1 MKKFVQFLF
10 LMALSCCVGL
20 TAHAQRVLDVLANP
34 SFELSAADTPL
45 AAEYKVSNA
54 APVIYGW
61 TLATVGTQFNNTE
74 ILDGESSNS
83 SSQFGTSAPSDGEY
97 SLFFRQGWNGGG
109 NVFTLTSDAIETQ
122 LAAGSYTIAVDYK
135 QQYSYDND
143 DQRNSNT
150 KVSIALVAGE
160 ETIATATSGAAAGV
174 KGGGAT
180 TYFNT
185 ADWSTLS
192 QEFTLDEPVAAGAKI
207 VITLNAAGARRSDFF
222 IDNVVITYK
231 MNNAQI
237 EDAYNYWR
245 EKNLYITGLE
255 NQYPGEIATS
265 TEEKDGVMDKMNAA
279 DKLLAQAQEEL
290 AAGDDSNVEDLVNQ
304 AIALIDEAVADADE
318 NLAAAKALPA
328 GEYIFK
334 TTVGGKTYYL
344 APANAWG
351 TRASIM
357 PHSVA
362 WQLAKVANGV
372 YTLESVVSNGNGRI
386 YLTPD
391 LGDGQIW
398 SDGAGAN
405 IYFTENAD
413 GTYALSAG
421 AEANYFVL
429 GAAGYM
435 ADSYVIMC
443 NGAAADAL
451 KWTAVSTAKDKIAK
465 YDDVTFLIKDAD
477 FGRNNRNSAAW
488 TINPSNDNKNMS
500 GGTNE
505 NRCAESYGGTFT
517 LAQTIEGVPNGY
529 YTMTAQGFYR
539 HDWGETIV
547 PPYFYINDA
556 KKDFPVIDGTA
567 GSMNAASADFA
578 AGKYVVSVPVNVTDG
593 KITLGAVS
601 TQEGNWNIWD
611 TFTLKFMGDDIT
623 DYNETPYAE
632 LNDALAELVAKRD
645 EAATTLAGYPEYAQ
659 KAVEADVKAVN
670 DAIGAVTVTPATA
683 TTPETTTYTGLYK
696 AINDAYTA
704 KECATKKDAILADIK
719 AQSDAIDAYLKK
731 AKDTQD
737 ANDAANDELT
747 AAYEDLVAQWQDAYD
762 KINTK
767 YKEYID
773 NDNPKYTGYLKQ
785 LNSIQVDVDA
795 LEETI
800 EGYNEAGTA
809 AANKEKTLETIN
821 GLSEDIDKVLQTAL
835 NTYNDEVADANQTA
849 YNDLMEAAD
858 EMIEAY
864 KDAIKIVNKHYAK
877 YHPEAAK
884 AAQVALFELYD
895 AVRAVKS
902 DATEEYTAIEAGNKE
917 KFDAEE
923 FPLDL
928 FDAGTPATETED
940 ATGYYAALEAI
951 NIDGIDDIIA
961 QVEADAQQDVYAKL
975 NELQQTANEYQARAA
990 RIFNQVMNFGL
1001 QEKYGERGT
1010 ALQEEV
1016 VALFE
1021 EIRTYVQHHPEFV
1034 YSEPENEGDE
1044 PEVIGVNYDGKFN
1057 CLIEA
1062 LETIQPKIDAVKAE
1076 IEALEEEIAV
1086 DASAAYLE
1094 YIIAYAE
1101 ETQAV
1106 IDEKKADLA
1115 TYAEDI
1121 QTEYAGKYDAVAEE
1135 LAAIVEAA
1143 KAADAAGELDLGKA
1157 IEFFEQ
1163 IGDEDD
1169 VPVLGATED
1178 GPLAAALFHKW
1189 TGTEANAMVDLAEVP
1204 GFTSKIGVDENE
1216 EQYEVAAGQ
1225 VVYGNGNGSV
1235 NYLEYA
1241 NLTAYKT
1248 MTVTFAEGG
1257 AAPRFLF
1264 NRMTDGGATIEINS
1278 ADNEYVTASE
1288 DGLTW
1293 TIDLNAIKDAADGF
1307 CNLDVIKASWGGP
1320 AKVASV
1326 ELESAGLTN
1335 NTIYQK
1341 IYAISVP
1348 VENEA
1353 AYDADQADLAE
1364 YKARLEELNATIEEF
1379 GFDTD
1384 ELTEDPEQIEANIGI
1399 LEGTI
1404 DTYHEDIT
1412 LAKKDAEIQ
1421 QFAEEM
1427 ITEPMDA
1434 DFDDIFRADL
1444 IDKLADVKTTWNTTY
1459 ASQPE
1464 DANFPGSDIT
1474 NSEVWDMIVAL
1485 EEEILN
1491 EEYTNRP
1498 DYEEAVEKI
1507 NTMNIIFT
1515 DYDEWVK
1522 AATQPGD
1529 GNIDGQITLAD
1540 IIIAAQNALNAD
1552 EEGKLDGLKKR
1563 EAYANDANGDGV
1575 YTEADIVTVVNLFLA
1590 QEEEEDVLAAKARV
1604 EEIAEANDYLVV
1616 DGNEIALENTTTFVA
1631 FTIEATTADNSI
1643 VKVEK
1648 AARAQGLTVMT
1659 QKKNGYTRIV
1669 GFSTNNTPI
1678 EETTGLLLTADS
1690 DVTVTLA
1697 RFTDAQ
1703 AQAHVLTILTGDE
1716 ATAIAGIEAG
1726 KAVNG
1731 DIYAVNGAKLNALQ
1745 KGINIVKY
1753 ADGSVKKI
1761 LVK

>member
-1 MKKFVQFLF
+1 MNKILRS
-10 LMALSCCVGL
+10 ALVAVMVVFG
-20 TAHAQRVLDVLANP
+20 
-34 SFELSAADTPL
+34 SAAAWAQVAGD
-45 AAEYKVSNA
+45 K
-54 APVIYGW
+54 I
-61 TLATVGTQFNNTE
+61 TVGDVVYKMVSDNLVTNPGFDNRYEGYSNGNGNAIPDNTSGFE
-74 ILDGESSNS
+74 IRTEEGHGNYLVGVKNAGKANDWSFGTAWQIETGKTYYYAFDVKSLGTAAGAQQYLASSLTNTIGEETSALPQPTVVAGEWTTYEQVFTTTEYTYVQAYFRWLN
-83 SSQFGTSAPSDGEY
+83 SQFGFDNFKLYEVS
-97 SLFFRQGWNGGG
+97 N
-109 NVFTLTSDAIETQ
+109 LTAIT
-122 LAAGSYTIAVDYK
+122 
-135 QQYSYDND
+135 
-143 DQRNSNT
+143 
-150 KVSIALVAGE
+150 
-160 ETIATATSGAAAGV
+160 
-174 KGGGAT
+174 
-180 TYFNT
+180 
-185 ADWSTLS
+185 
-192 QEFTLDEPVAAGAKI
+192 
-207 VITLNAAGARRSDFF
+207 
-222 IDNVVITYK
+222 
-231 MNNAQI
+231 AQI

-290 AAGDDSNVEDLVNQ
+290 AEGDETLVDGLVQQ
-304 AIALIDEAVADADE
+304 ALALIDEAVADANN

-328 GEYIFK
+328 GDYIIYNVATGK
-334 TTVGGKTYYL
+334 YLGGGYNYGTRGSLTVKPEAFELIKKEGLVYNINTYRYRDAGNHFFGANL
-344 APANAWG
+344 YTDAPAANW
-351 TRASIM
+351 TFEE
-357 PHSVA
+357 VA
-362 WQLAKVANGV
+362 GAEGV
-372 YTLESVVSNGNGRI
+372 YTIKLSDTQYLSN
-386 YLTPD
+386 
-391 LGDGQIW
+391 
-398 SDGAGAN
+398 
-405 IYFTENAD
+405 D
-413 GTYALSAG
+413 GTYATLTAD
-421 AEANYFVL
+421 ATEAN
-429 GAAGYM
+429 AQWE
-435 ADSYVIMC
+435 VISVSDLE
-443 NGAAADAL
+443 NAHFDF
-451 KWTAVSTAKDKIAK
+451 TA
-465 YDDVTFLIKDAD
+465 LIKDAN
-477 FGRNNRNSAAW
+477 FNQHGQNNVPTKPWTTAA
-488 TINPSNDNKNMS
+488 NNLNMQGG
-500 GGTNE
+500 GGTAGNY
-505 NRCAESYGGTFT
+505 CAESWQSAFT
-517 LAQTIEGVPNGY
+517 VSQTIAGLPNGY
-529 YTMTAQGFYR
+529 YTVTAQAALTDY
-539 HDWGETIV
+539 TNA
-547 PPYFYINDA
+547 Y
-556 KKDFPVIDGTA
+556 DGTDYPVVFA
-567 GSMNAASADFA
+567 NAASKPFNNMEGSDRGSDMNTLSNAFT
-578 AGKYVVSVPVNVTDG
+578 AGKYVVSLEVKVTDG
-593 KITLGAVS
+593 KIELGVKG
-601 TQEGNWNIWD
+601 TRTNTWCIWD
-611 TFTLKFMGDDIT
+611 NFTLTFHGDDAT
-623 DYNETPYAE
+623 AYNEVPYAE

-670 DAIGAVTVTPATA
+670 DAIGAATTTTTPATA
-683 TTPETTTYTGLYK
+683 TTPETTTTTYTGLYK
-696 AINDAYTA
+696 KINDAYVA
-704 KECATKKDAILADIK
+704 VDCAAQKDAILADIK

-747 AAYEDLVAQWQDAYD
+747 AAYEALVAQWQDAYD

-835 NTYNDEVADANQTA
+835 NTYNDEVADANQKA

-902 DATEEYTAIEAGNKE
+902 DATEEYTAIEADNKE

-961 QVEADAQQDVYAKL
+961 QVEEDAQQDVLAKL
-975 NELQQTANEYQARAA
+975 NELQQTANEYQARAV

-1016 VALFE
+1016 AALFE

-1278 ADNEYVTASE
+1278 ADNDYVTASE

-1459 ASQPE
+1459 ASLPE

-1485 EEEILN
+1485 EEEILD

-1552 EEGKLDGLKKR
+1552 EDGKLELKKR

-1678 EETTGLLLTADS
+1678 EETTGILLTADS